1 MNTKSPKNNF
11 VKRRGYL
18 APIGADVRKIAKPA
32 LGKKGFFEIDIIA
45 NWHELAGEKIA
56 AFATPLKLTFPKGKN
71 ADAVLHISVAGGA
84 FATELSH
91 KKLSLLEKINTFFG
105 YSAVSDI
112 KIIQDSF
119 SLKKEKK
126 RTSAIKAQNGE
137 KPLSPEMQ
145 NIISEVGDDDLK
157 SALKKLAEVI

>member
-1 MNTKSPKNNF
+1 LSTKSPENNF
-11 VKRRGYL
+11 IRRRGYL
-18 APIGADVRKIAKPA
+18 APIGTDVRKIAKPV

-71 ADAVLHISVAGGA
+71 AEAVLHISVAGGA

-91 KKLSLLEKINTFFG
+91 KKPSLLEKINTFFG
-105 YSAVSDI
+105 YSAVGDI

-119 SLKKEKK
+119 SPKKERKK
-126 RTSAIKAQNGE
+126 DSSSQAPKSKKDVSLE
-137 KPLSPEMQ
+137 LQ
-145 NIISEVGDDDLK
+145 NIISEVGDDDLQ
-157 SALKKLAEVI
+157 SALKRLAETF

>member
-1 MNTKSPKNNF
+1 LNTKSPKNNF
-11 VKRRGYL
+11 VKRRSYL
-18 APIGADVRKIAKPA
+18 APIGLDVRKIAKPV
-32 LGKKGFFEIDIIA
+32 LGKKGFFEIDIVT
-45 NWHELAGEKIA
+45 NWHELVGEKIA
-56 AFATPLKLTFPKGKN
+56 TFATPLKLTFPKGKN

-119 SLKKEKK
+119 SPKKEKK
-126 RTSAIKAQNGE
+126 KTSATKAIKSE
-137 KPLSPEMQ
+137 KPLSAEAE
-145 NIISEVGDDDLK
+145 NILSEVGDDDLK

>member
-1 MNTKSPKNNF
+1 MSTKSPKNNF
-11 VKRRGYL
+11 VKRRSYL
-18 APIGADVRKIAKPA
+18 APIGLDVRKIAKPV

-45 NWHELAGEKIA
+45 NWYELAGEKIA

-105 YSAVSDI
+105 YNAVGDI

-119 SLKKEKK
+119 SPKKEKK
-126 RTSAIKAQNGE
+126 KTSAAKSQNDE
-137 KPLSPEMQ
+137 KKLSSEMQ
-145 NIISEVGDDDLK
+145 NIMSEIGDTDLQ
-157 SALKKLAEVI
+157 SALKNLADAF